1 MMVQSKRG
9 NGSRR
14 GRHRGTWTEDHMK
27 EAIKEVRK
35 GAVSIAK
42 IGEKFG
48 IPETS
53 IRDWMSGKTSSKKR
67 GPRTVLTKEE
77 EGAIVDWCLEMQR
90 NGHSITFYMLRR
102 KVADVCQGRETPFK
116 NGVPGKSWMDWFRKR
131 HPNVMIE
138 AAHALK
144 GKKRND
150 SEREILG
157 TAITLN
163 SILLSGTWQENVI
176 HNVVYYKQTKHHV
189 RTPGVLLPDGAYTGA
204 FALLCPVME
213 LLTPLPTSISF
224 CYLLA
229 VQCNCGHAMRYVR
242 PNGSSNL
249 DSSGYVITIY

>member
-1 MMVQSKRG
+1 MMAQSKRG

-42 IGEKFG
+42 VGEKFG

-77 EGAIVDWCLEMQR
+77 EDAIVDWCLEMQR

-131 HPNVMIE
+131 HPNVVIE

-157 TAITLN
+157 MVTTLC
-163 SILLSGTWQENVI
+163 SILHSVTWQENVVR
-176 HNVVYYKQTKHHV
+176 NVVSREATRKSKDHA
-189 RTPGVLLPDGAYTGA
+189 RAPGVLSLDAAYITGA
-204 FALLCPVME
+204 FALLFLVME
-213 LLTPLPTSISF
+213 LPTPLSTSII
-224 CYLLA
+224 YLLCSGNPM
-229 VQCNCGHAMRYVR
+229 QLRSCNAIRETQWKFQ
-242 PNGSSNL
+242 PS
-249 DSSGYVITIY
+249 